1 MLDPRSLTDKV
12 DAYREALLNAPLI
25 SDVYKHYRGE
35 NLPEETSFLVN
46 TVTESFK
53 VPAERA
59 AEFIS
64 VFLEDLETA
73 QLIEE
78 ASGKKRVLDI
88 THTPSET
95 AGVSSITTDDHLAKE
110 ARKLPSR
117 LLMHAS

>member
-1 MLDPRSLTDKV
+1 M
-12 DAYREALLNAPLI
+12 I
-25 SDVYKHYRGE
+25 SDVYNTTAVE
-35 NLPEETSFLVN
+35 NLPEETSFLLN

-59 AEFIS
+59 AEFIN

-78 ASGKKRVLDI
+78 SNGKKRVLDI

-95 AGVSSITTDDHLAKE
+95 SGVSSISTDDHLAKVSKKVTVE
-110 ARKLPSR
+110 PSDMCFVIMPFANPIGSYYSTN
-117 LLMHAS
+117 L